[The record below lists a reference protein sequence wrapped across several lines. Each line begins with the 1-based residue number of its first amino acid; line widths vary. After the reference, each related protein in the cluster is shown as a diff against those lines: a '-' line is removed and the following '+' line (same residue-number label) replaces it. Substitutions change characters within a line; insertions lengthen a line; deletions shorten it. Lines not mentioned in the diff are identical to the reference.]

1 MSDIYSILNINQ
13 GIIQDF
19 HLLADRVADHQIE
32 KVINKNVRALKQIE
46 ERMFVDKGLNVAQ
59 QFIDEIIS
67 KVIRMAPSGDTSMD
81 NWTIRELRIVSYYL
95 MKLRDDNVCYLYALD
110 LLDKNW
116 KNMFFNGLA
125 FYLLN
130 SWHNIEPDYRDLTGQ
145 LLIQKLNTYS
155 ESNRR
160 YSLWKNMANLFDS
173 NGPVRMAALLKAKN
187 MSMAEA
193 PSLLG
198 FKNTSIKQAYY
209 SDVIV
214 KYVETNHITDRDSIE
229 QVFELHNLD
238 RTKKLIFAYL
248 VETEDRIGD
257 GLRRAQLCRFANTQL
272 GDVTLASSWA
282 PFTGATTAEVQ
293 RLKRAMQ
300 LVNMWFAQQII
311 ESFFEICVQDKDRKL
326 FWLKY
331 VDKISGFKIVGS
343 TAIKR
348 TLQSNSKI
356 GSMFLRHFIE
366 TNSYSSQTS
375 ALVLF
380 VKNKMMVEFS
390 DTGALYVYNQTHPMV
405 KTVVNAR
412 NGIASTNDLKI
423 PTMDNLVE
431 KDYWGNYSVY
441 NEQGRMSHAGYW
453 QQRLE
458 SWLSRMLLSAENNSV
473 SFLDQKHDDVF
484 KATPLP
490 AENFKPLSTKP
501 AESETAKKG
510 EVPTEKNQE
519 SITLQP
525 EPAEFRYKIA
535 SKVLENGVRVV
546 ANAKGFYLSLG
557 KNHYELIKPFA
568 SGQTPS
574 GSIWMKK
581 ASMIGWYEISHN
593 YYGTD
598 TRTIGF
604 IRITNGEVTFK
615 EDLYVAGKTKYK
627 LYRYAKTEL

>member
-1 MSDIYSILNINQ
+1 MSDIYSILNINS

-32 KVINKNVRALKQIE
+32 KVINKNVRTLKQIE

-59 QFIDEIIS
+59 QSIDEIIS
-67 KVIRMAPSGDTSMD
+67 KVIRMAPSGNTSMD

-95 MKLRDDNVCYLYALD
+95 MKLRDDNVCYLYALE

-116 KNMFFNGLA
+116 KNIFFNGLA

-130 SWHNIEPDYRDLTGQ
+130 SWHSIEPDYRNLTGQ
-145 LLIQKLNTYS
+145 LLVRKLDSYS

-160 YSLWKNMANLFDS
+160 YSLWKNRANLFDS
-173 NGPVRMAALLKAKN
+173 NGPVRMAALLKARN
-187 MSMAEA
+187 MSVAEA

-214 KYVETNHITDRDSIE
+214 KYVETNHITNLDSID

-257 GLRRAQLCRFANTQL
+257 GLRRAQLCRFANVKL

-282 PFTGATTAEVQ
+282 PFTGATEKEVQ
-293 RLKRAMQ
+293 RLRKAME
-300 LVNMWFAQQII
+300 LVNMWFLQQIV
-311 ESFFEICVQDKDRKL
+311 ESFFEICVQDRERKS

-331 VDKISGFKIVGS
+331 VQNRSITRFKIIGS

-348 TLQSNSKI
+348 LLQSNSKI

-375 ALVLF
+375 ALALF
-380 VKNKMMVEFS
+380 MKNKMFVEFS
-390 DTGALYVYNQTHPMV
+390 DTGALYVYNQTHSMV
-405 KTVVNAR
+405 KKVTNAR
-412 NGIASTNDLKI
+412 NGISSTNELKI
-423 PTMDNLVE
+423 PSMNVLIEANT
-431 KDYWGNYSVY
+431 WGGYY
-441 NEQGRMSHAGYW
+441 YYEEGRMTHQGYW

-458 SWLSRMLLSAENNSV
+458 GWLNQMVLSSDNKSM
-473 SFLDQKHDDVF
+473 SFLDQKNDDVF
-484 KATPLP
+484 KAKPLP
-490 AENFKPLSTKP
+490 AENFKPLA
-501 AESETAKKG
+501 AESVETETATEQDKVVEKK
-510 EVPTEKNQE
+510 EESFVLESVPVK
-519 SITLQP
+519 
-525 EPAEFRYKIA
+525 FRYKIA
-535 SKVLENGVRVV
+535 SKVLGNGVRVV
-546 ANAKGFYLSLG
+546 ANANGFYLSLG
-557 KNHYELIKPFA
+557 KNHYELVRSFA
-568 SGQTPS
+568 SGQTPT
-574 GSIWMKK
+574 GSIWLKK
-581 ASMIGWYEISHN
+581 ATMIGWYEIVHN
-593 YYGTD
+593 YHGTD
-598 TRTIGF
+598 TRSIGF

-615 EDLYVAGKTKYK
+615 EDLYVASKTKYK
-627 LYRYAKTEL
+627 LY

>member
-1 MSDIYSILNINQ
+1 MSDIYSILNINS

-46 ERMFVDKGLNVAQ
+46 ERMFVDKGLNIAQ
-59 QFIDEIIS
+59 QSIDEIIS
-67 KVIRMAPSGDTSMD
+67 KVIHMAPSGDTSMN

-95 MKLRDDNVCYLYALD
+95 MKLRDDNVCYLYALE

-116 KNMFFNGLA
+116 KNMFFNGLV

-130 SWHNIEPDYRDLTGQ
+130 SWHSIESDYRDLTSQ
-145 LLIQKLNTYS
+145 LLVRKLNSYS

-160 YSLWKNMANLFDS
+160 YGLWRNRANLFDS

-214 KYVETNHITDRDSIE
+214 KYVETNHITNLDSID

-257 GLRRAQLCRFANTQL
+257 GLRRAQLCRYANVKL

-282 PFTGATTAEVQ
+282 PFTGATEKEVQ
-293 RLKRAMQ
+293 RLRKAME
-300 LVNMWFAQQII
+300 LVNMWFLQQIV
-311 ESFFEICVQDKDRKL
+311 ESFFEICVQDRERKS

-331 VDKISGFKIVGS
+331 VQNRSITRFKIIGS

-348 TLQSNSKI
+348 LLQSNSKI

-375 ALVLF
+375 ALALF
-380 VKNKMMVEFS
+380 MKNKMFVEFS
-390 DTGALYVYNQTHPMV
+390 DTGALYVYNQTHSMV
-405 KTVVNAR
+405 KKVTNAR
-412 NGIASTNDLKI
+412 YGISSTNELKI
-423 PTMDNLVE
+423 PSMNVLIEANT
-431 KDYWGNYSVY
+431 WGGYY
-441 NEQGRMSHAGYW
+441 YYEEGRMTHQGYW

-458 SWLSRMLLSAENNSV
+458 GWLNKMVLSSDNNSM
-473 SFLDQKHDDVF
+473 SFLEQKNDDVF
-484 KATPLP
+484 KAKPLP
-490 AENFKPLSTKP
+490 AENFKPLA
-501 AESETAKKG
+501 AESVETETATEQDKVVEKK
-510 EVPTEKNQE
+510 EESLVLESVPV
-519 SITLQP
+519 
-525 EPAEFRYKIA
+525 EFRYKIA

-557 KNHYELIKPFA
+557 KNHYELIKSFA
-568 SGQTPS
+568 SGQAPN

-581 ASMIGWYEISHN
+581 ATMIGWYEIVHN
-593 YYGTD
+593 YHGTD
-598 TRTIGF
+598 TRSIGF

-615 EDLYVAGKTKYK
+615 EDLYVTGKTKYK
-627 LYRYAKTEL
+627 LY

>member
-1 MSDIYSILNINQ
+1 MSDIYSILNINS

-32 KVINKNVRALKQIE
+32 KVINKNVRTLKQIE

-59 QFIDEIIS
+59 QSIDEIIS
-67 KVIRMAPSGDTSMD
+67 KVIRMAPSGNTSMD

-95 MKLRDDNVCYLYALD
+95 MKLRDDNVCYLYALE

-116 KNMFFNGLA
+116 KNIFFNGLA

-130 SWHNIEPDYRDLTGQ
+130 SWHSIEPDYRNLTGQ
-145 LLIQKLNTYS
+145 LLVRKLDSYS

-160 YSLWKNMANLFDS
+160 YNLWKNRANLFDS

-187 MSMAEA
+187 MSVAEA

-214 KYVETNHITDRDSIE
+214 KYVETNHITNLDSID

-257 GLRRAQLCRFANTQL
+257 GLRRAQLCRFANVKL

-282 PFTGATTAEVQ
+282 PFTGATEKEVQ
-293 RLKRAMQ
+293 RLRKAMEH
-300 LVNMWFAQQII
+300 VNMWFLQQIV
-311 ESFFEICVQDKDRKL
+311 ESFFEICVQDRERKS

-331 VDKISGFKIVGS
+331 VQNRSITRFKIIGS

-348 TLQSNSKI
+348 LLQSNSKI

-375 ALVLF
+375 ALALF
-380 VKNKMMVEFS
+380 MKNKMFVEFS
-390 DTGALYVYNQTHPMV
+390 DTGALYVYNQTHSMV
-405 KTVVNAR
+405 KKVTNAR
-412 NGIASTNDLKI
+412 NGISSTNELKI
-423 PTMDNLVE
+423 PSMNVLIEANT
-431 KDYWGNYSVY
+431 WGGYY
-441 NEQGRMSHAGYW
+441 YYEEGRMTHQGYW

-458 SWLSRMLLSAENNSV
+458 GWLNQMVLSSDNKSI
-473 SFLDQKHDDVF
+473 SFLDQKNDDVF
-484 KATPLP
+484 KAKPLP
-490 AENFKPLSTKP
+490 AENFKPLA
-501 AESETAKKG
+501 AESVETETATEQDKVVEKK
-510 EVPTEKNQE
+510 EESFVLKSVPVK
-519 SITLQP
+519 
-525 EPAEFRYKIA
+525 FRYKIA
-535 SKVLENGVRVV
+535 SKVLDNGVRVV
-546 ANAKGFYLSLG
+546 ANANGFYLSLG
-557 KNHYELIKPFA
+557 KNHYELVRSFA
-568 SGQTPS
+568 SGQTPT
-574 GSIWMKK
+574 GSIWLKK
-581 ASMIGWYEISHN
+581 ATMIGWYEIVHN
-593 YYGTD
+593 YHGTD
-598 TRTIGF
+598 TRSIGF

-615 EDLYVAGKTKYK
+615 EDLYVASKTKYK
-627 LYRYAKTEL
+627 LY

>member
-1 MSDIYSILNINQ
+1 MSDIYSILNINS

-46 ERMFVDKGLNVAQ
+46 ERMFVDKGLSVAQ
-59 QFIDEIIS
+59 QSIDEIIS
-67 KVIRMAPSGDTSMD
+67 KVIHMAPSGDTSMN

-95 MKLRDDNVCYLYALD
+95 MKLRDDNVCYLYALE

-130 SWHNIEPDYRDLTGQ
+130 SWHSIEPDYRDLTGP
-145 LLIQKLNTYS
+145 LLVRKLDSYS

-160 YSLWKNMANLFDS
+160 YSLWKNRANLFDS

-187 MSMAEA
+187 MNMAEA

-214 KYVETNHITDRDSIE
+214 KYVETNHITNLDSIG
-229 QVFELHNLD
+229 QVFKLHNLD

-257 GLRRAQLCRFANTQL
+257 GLRRAQLCRFANEEL

-282 PFTGATTAEVQ
+282 PFTGATEKEVQ
-293 RLKRAMQ
+293 RLRKAME
-300 LVNMWFAQQII
+300 LVNMWFLQQII
-311 ESFFEICVQDKDRKL
+311 ESFFEICVQDRERKS

-331 VDKISGFKIVGS
+331 VQNRSITRFKIIGS

-348 TLQSNSKI
+348 LLQSNSKI

-375 ALVLF
+375 ALALF
-380 VKNKMMVEFS
+380 MKNKMFVEFS
-390 DTGALYVYNQTHPMV
+390 DTGALYVYNQTHSMV
-405 KTVVNAR
+405 KKVTNAR
-412 NGIASTNDLKI
+412 YGISSTNELKI
-423 PTMDNLVE
+423 PSMNVLIEANT
-431 KDYWGNYSVY
+431 WGGYY
-441 NEQGRMSHAGYW
+441 YYEEGRMTHQGYW

-458 SWLSRMLLSAENNSV
+458 GWLNQMVLSSDNNSM
-473 SFLDQKHDDVF
+473 SFLDQKNDDVF
-484 KATPLP
+484 KAKPLP
-490 AENFKPLSTKP
+490 AENFKPLA
-501 AESETAKKG
+501 AESVETETATEQDKVVEKKEESFVLG
-510 EVPTEKNQE
+510 PVPV
-519 SITLQP
+519 
-525 EPAEFRYKIA
+525 EFRYKIA

-557 KNHYELIKPFA
+557 KNHYELIKLFA
-568 SGQTPS
+568 SGQAPT

-581 ASMIGWYEISHN
+581 ATMIGWYEIVHN
-593 YYGTD
+593 YHGTD
-598 TRTIGF
+598 TRSIGF

-615 EDLYVAGKTKYK
+615 EDLYVTGKTKYK
-627 LYRYAKTEL
+627 LY

>member
-1 MSDIYSILNINQ
+1 MSDIYSILNINS

-32 KVINKNVRALKQIE
+32 KVINKNVRTLKQIE

-59 QFIDEIIS
+59 QSIDEIIS
-67 KVIRMAPSGDTSMD
+67 KVIRMAPSGNTSMD

-95 MKLRDDNVCYLYALD
+95 MKLRDDNVCYLYALE

-116 KNMFFNGLA
+116 KNIFFNGLA

-130 SWHNIEPDYRDLTGQ
+130 SWHSIELDYRNLTGQ
-145 LLIQKLNTYS
+145 LLVRKLDSYS

-160 YSLWKNMANLFDS
+160 YNLWKNRANLFDS

-187 MSMAEA
+187 MSVAEA

-214 KYVETNHITDRDSIE
+214 KYVETNHITNLDSID

-238 RTKKLIFAYL
+238 RTKKLIFSYL

-257 GLRRAQLCRFANTQL
+257 GLRRAQLCRFANVKL

-282 PFTGATTAEVQ
+282 PFTGATEKEVQ
-293 RLKRAMQ
+293 RLRKAMEN
-300 LVNMWFAQQII
+300 VNMWFLQQIV
-311 ESFFEICVQDKDRKL
+311 ESFFEICVQDRERKS

-331 VDKISGFKIVGS
+331 VQNRSITRFKIIGS

-348 TLQSNSKI
+348 LLQSNSKI

-375 ALVLF
+375 ALALF
-380 VKNKMMVEFS
+380 MKNKMFVEFS
-390 DTGALYVYNQTHPMV
+390 DTGALYVYNQTHSMV
-405 KTVVNAR
+405 KKVTNAR
-412 NGIASTNDLKI
+412 NGISSTNELKI
-423 PTMDNLVE
+423 PSMNVLIEANT
-431 KDYWGNYSVY
+431 WGGYY
-441 NEQGRMSHAGYW
+441 YYEEGRMTHQGYW

-458 SWLSRMLLSAENNSV
+458 GWLNQMVLSSDNKSM
-473 SFLDQKHDDVF
+473 SFLDQKNDDVF
-484 KATPLP
+484 KAKPLP
-490 AENFKPLSTKP
+490 AENFKPLA
-501 AESETAKKG
+501 AESVETETATEQDKVVEKK
-510 EVPTEKNQE
+510 EESFVLKSVPVK
-519 SITLQP
+519 
-525 EPAEFRYKIA
+525 FRYKIA
-535 SKVLENGVRVV
+535 SKVLDNGVRVV
-546 ANAKGFYLSLG
+546 ANANGFYLSLG
-557 KNHYELIKPFA
+557 KNHYELVRSFA
-568 SGQTPS
+568 SGQTPT
-574 GSIWMKK
+574 GSIWLKK
-581 ASMIGWYEISHN
+581 ATMIGWYEIVHN
-593 YYGTD
+593 YHGTD
-598 TRTIGF
+598 TRSIGF

-615 EDLYVAGKTKYK
+615 EDLYVASKTKYK
-627 LYRYAKTEL
+627 LY

>member
-1 MSDIYSILNINQ
+1 MSDIYSILNINS

-46 ERMFVDKGLNVAQ
+46 ERMFVDKGLNIAQ
-59 QFIDEIIS
+59 QSIDEIIS
-67 KVIRMAPSGDTSMD
+67 KVIHMAPSGDTSMN

-95 MKLRDDNVCYLYALD
+95 MKLRDDNVCYLYALE

-116 KNMFFNGLA
+116 KNMFFNGLV

-130 SWHNIEPDYRDLTGQ
+130 SWHSIESDYRDLTSQ
-145 LLIQKLNTYS
+145 LLVRKLNSYS

-160 YSLWKNMANLFDS
+160 YGLWRNRANLFDS

-214 KYVETNHITDRDSIE
+214 KYVETNHITNLDSIE

-257 GLRRAQLCRFANTQL
+257 GLRRAQLCRYANVKL

-282 PFTGATTAEVQ
+282 PFTGATEKEVQ
-293 RLKRAMQ
+293 RLRKAME
-300 LVNMWFAQQII
+300 LVNMWFLQQIV
-311 ESFFEICVQDKDRKL
+311 ESFFEICVQDRERKS

-331 VDKISGFKIVGS
+331 VQNRSITRFKIIGS

-348 TLQSNSKI
+348 LLQSNSKI

-375 ALVLF
+375 ALALF
-380 VKNKMMVEFS
+380 MKNKMFVEFS
-390 DTGALYVYNQTHPMV
+390 DTGALYVYNQTHSMV
-405 KTVVNAR
+405 KKVTNAR
-412 NGIASTNDLKI
+412 YGISSTNELKI
-423 PTMDNLVE
+423 PSMNVLIEANT
-431 KDYWGNYSVY
+431 WGGYY
-441 NEQGRMSHAGYW
+441 YYEEGRMTHQGYW

-458 SWLSRMLLSAENNSV
+458 GWLNKMVLSSDNNSM
-473 SFLDQKHDDVF
+473 SFLEQKNDDVF
-484 KATPLP
+484 KAKPLP
-490 AENFKPLSTKP
+490 AENFKPLA
-501 AESETAKKG
+501 AESVETETATEQDKVVEKK
-510 EVPTEKNQE
+510 EESLVLESVPV
-519 SITLQP
+519 
-525 EPAEFRYKIA
+525 EFRYKIA
-535 SKVLENGVRVV
+535 SKVLDSGVRVV
-546 ANAKGFYLSLG
+546 ANAKGFHLSLG
-557 KNHYELIKPFA
+557 KNHYELVRPFA
-568 SGQTPS
+568 SGQTPT
-574 GSIWMKK
+574 GSIWLKK
-581 ASMIGWYEISHN
+581 AAMIGWYEIVHN
-593 YYGTD
+593 YHGTD
-598 TRTIGF
+598 TRSIGF

-615 EDLYVAGKTKYK
+615 EDLYVTGKTKYK
-627 LYRYAKTEL
+627 LY

>member
-1 MSDIYSILNINQ
+1 MSDIYSILNINS

-32 KVINKNVRALKQIE
+32 KVINKNLRTLKQIE

-59 QFIDEIIS
+59 QSIDEIIS

-116 KNMFFNGLA
+116 KNMFFNGLV

-130 SWHNIEPDYRDLTGQ
+130 SWHSIEPDYRDLTGQ
-145 LLIQKLNTYS
+145 LLVRKLDSYS

-160 YSLWKNMANLFDS
+160 YSLWRNRANLFDS
-173 NGPVRMAALLKAKN
+173 NGPVRMAALLKSKN

-214 KYVETNHITDRDSIE
+214 KYVETNHITNLDSID

-257 GLRRAQLCRFANTQL
+257 GLRRAQLCRYANVKL

-282 PFTGATTAEVQ
+282 PFTGATEKEVQ
-293 RLKRAMQ
+293 RLRKAME
-300 LVNMWFAQQII
+300 LVNMWFLQQIV
-311 ESFFEICVQDKDRKL
+311 ESFFEICVQDRERKS

-331 VDKISGFKIVGS
+331 VQNRSITRFKIIGS

-348 TLQSNSKI
+348 LLQSNSKI

-375 ALVLF
+375 ALALF
-380 VKNKMMVEFS
+380 MKNKMFVEFS
-390 DTGALYVYNQTHPMV
+390 DTGALYVYNQTHSMV
-405 KTVVNAR
+405 KKVTNAR
-412 NGIASTNDLKI
+412 YGISSTNELKI
-423 PTMDNLVE
+423 PSMNVLIEANT
-431 KDYWGNYSVY
+431 WGGYNYY
-441 NEQGRMSHAGYW
+441 EEGRMTHQGYW

-458 SWLSRMLLSAENNSV
+458 GWLNQMVLSSDNNSM
-473 SFLDQKHDDVF
+473 SFLDQKNDDVF
-484 KATPLP
+484 KAKPLP
-490 AENFKPLSTKP
+490 AENFKPLA
-501 AESETAKKG
+501 AESVETETAREQDKVVENK
-510 EVPTEKNQE
+510 EESFVLESVPV
-519 SITLQP
+519 
-525 EPAEFRYKIA
+525 EFRYKIA

-557 KNHYELIKPFA
+557 KNHYELIKSFA
-568 SGQTPS
+568 SGQAPT

-581 ASMIGWYEISHN
+581 ATMIGWYEIEHN
-593 YYGTD
+593 YHGTD
-598 TRTIGF
+598 TRSIGF

-615 EDLYVAGKTKYK
+615 EDLYIAGKTKYK
-627 LYRYAKTEL
+627 LY

>member
-1 MSDIYSILNINQ
+1 MSDIYSILNINS

-46 ERMFVDKGLNVAQ
+46 ERMFVDKGLNIAQ
-59 QFIDEIIS
+59 QSIDEIIS
-67 KVIRMAPSGDTSMD
+67 KVIHMAPSGDTSMN

-95 MKLRDDNVCYLYALD
+95 MKLRDDNVCYLYALE

-116 KNMFFNGLA
+116 KNMFFNGLV

-130 SWHNIEPDYRDLTGQ
+130 SWHSIESDYRDLTSQ
-145 LLIQKLNTYS
+145 LLVRKLNSYS

-160 YSLWKNMANLFDS
+160 YSLWRNRANLFDS

-214 KYVETNHITDRDSIE
+214 KYVETNHITNLDSIE

-257 GLRRAQLCRFANTQL
+257 GLRRAQLCRYANVKL

-282 PFTGATTAEVQ
+282 PFTGATEKEVQ
-293 RLKRAMQ
+293 RLRKAME
-300 LVNMWFAQQII
+300 LVNMWFLQQIV
-311 ESFFEICVQDKDRKL
+311 ESFFEICVQDRERKS

-331 VDKISGFKIVGS
+331 VQNRSITRFKIIGS

-348 TLQSNSKI
+348 LLQSNSKI

-375 ALVLF
+375 ALALF
-380 VKNKMMVEFS
+380 MKNKMFVEFS
-390 DTGALYVYNQTHPMV
+390 DTGALYVYNQTHSMV
-405 KTVVNAR
+405 KKVTNAR
-412 NGIASTNDLKI
+412 YGISSTNELKI
-423 PTMDNLVE
+423 PSMNVLIEANT
-431 KDYWGNYSVY
+431 WGGYY
-441 NEQGRMSHAGYW
+441 YYEEGRMTHQGYW

-458 SWLSRMLLSAENNSV
+458 GWLNKMVLSSDNNSM
-473 SFLDQKHDDVF
+473 SFLEQKNDDVF
-484 KATPLP
+484 KAKPLP
-490 AENFKPLSTKP
+490 AENFKPLA
-501 AESETAKKG
+501 AESVETETATEQDKVVEKK
-510 EVPTEKNQE
+510 EESLVLESVPV
-519 SITLQP
+519 
-525 EPAEFRYKIA
+525 EFRYKIA

-557 KNHYELIKPFA
+557 KNHYELIKSFA
-568 SGQTPS
+568 SGQAPN

-581 ASMIGWYEISHN
+581 ATMIGWYEIVHN
-593 YYGTD
+593 YHGTD
-598 TRTIGF
+598 TRSIGF

-615 EDLYVAGKTKYK
+615 EDLYVTGKTKYK
-627 LYRYAKTEL
+627 LY

>member
-1 MSDIYSILNINQ
+1 MSDIYSILNINS

-32 KVINKNVRALKQIE
+32 KVINKNVRTLKQIE

-59 QFIDEIIS
+59 QSIDEIIS
-67 KVIRMAPSGDTSMD
+67 KVIRMAPSGNTSMD

-95 MKLRDDNVCYLYALD
+95 MKLRDDNVCYLYALE

-116 KNMFFNGLA
+116 KNIFFHGLA

-130 SWHNIEPDYRDLTGQ
+130 SWHSIEPDYRNLTGQ
-145 LLIQKLNTYS
+145 LLVRKLDSYS

-160 YSLWKNMANLFDS
+160 YNLWKNRANLFDS

-187 MSMAEA
+187 MSVAEA

-214 KYVETNHITDRDSIE
+214 KYVETNHITNLDSID

-257 GLRRAQLCRFANTQL
+257 GLRRAQLCRFANVKL

-282 PFTGATTAEVQ
+282 PFTGATEKEVQ
-293 RLKRAMQ
+293 RLRKAMEN
-300 LVNMWFAQQII
+300 VNMWFLQQIV
-311 ESFFEICVQDKDRKL
+311 ESFFEICVQDRERKS

-331 VDKISGFKIVGS
+331 VQNRSITRFKIIGS

-348 TLQSNSKI
+348 LLQSNSKI

-375 ALVLF
+375 ALALF
-380 VKNKMMVEFS
+380 MKNKMFVEFS
-390 DTGALYVYNQTHPMV
+390 DTGALYVYNQTHSMV
-405 KTVVNAR
+405 KKVTNAR
-412 NGIASTNDLKI
+412 NGISSTNELKI
-423 PTMDNLVE
+423 PSMNVLIEANT
-431 KDYWGNYSVY
+431 WGGYY
-441 NEQGRMSHAGYW
+441 YYEEGRMTHQGYW

-458 SWLSRMLLSAENNSV
+458 GWLNQMVLSSDNKSM
-473 SFLDQKHDDVF
+473 SFLDQKNDDVF
-484 KATPLP
+484 KAKPLP
-490 AENFKPLSTKP
+490 AENFKPLA
-501 AESETAKKG
+501 AESVETETATEQDKVVEKK
-510 EVPTEKNQE
+510 EESFVLNSVPVK
-519 SITLQP
+519 
-525 EPAEFRYKIA
+525 FRYKIA
-535 SKVLENGVRVV
+535 SKVLDNGVRVV
-546 ANAKGFYLSLG
+546 ANANGFYLSLG
-557 KNHYELIKPFA
+557 KNHYELVRSFA
-568 SGQTPS
+568 SGQTPT
-574 GSIWMKK
+574 GSIWLKK
-581 ASMIGWYEISHN
+581 ATMIGWYEIVHN
-593 YYGTD
+593 YHGTD
-598 TRTIGF
+598 TRSIGF

-615 EDLYVAGKTKYK
+615 EDLYVASKTKYK
-627 LYRYAKTEL
+627 LY

>member
-1 MSDIYSILNINQ
+1 MSDIYSILNINS

-46 ERMFVDKGLNVAQ
+46 ERMFVDKGLNIAQ
-59 QFIDEIIS
+59 QSIDEIIS
-67 KVIRMAPSGDTSMD
+67 KVIHMAPSGDTSMN

-95 MKLRDDNVCYLYALD
+95 MKLRDDNVCYLYALE

-116 KNMFFNGLA
+116 KNMFFNGLV

-130 SWHNIEPDYRDLTGQ
+130 SWHSIESDYRDLTSQ
-145 LLIQKLNTYS
+145 LLVRKLNSYS

-160 YSLWKNMANLFDS
+160 YGLWRNRANLFDS

-209 SDVIV
+209 SDVII
-214 KYVETNHITDRDSIE
+214 KYLETNHITNLDSIE

-257 GLRRAQLCRFANTQL
+257 GLRRAQLCRYANVKL

-282 PFTGATTAEVQ
+282 PFTGATEKEVQ
-293 RLKRAMQ
+293 RLRKAME
-300 LVNMWFAQQII
+300 LVNMWFLQQIV
-311 ESFFEICVQDKDRKL
+311 ESFFEICVQDRERKS

-331 VDKISGFKIVGS
+331 VQNRSITRFKIIGS

-348 TLQSNSKI
+348 LLQSNSKI

-375 ALVLF
+375 ALALF
-380 VKNKMMVEFS
+380 MKNKMFVEFS
-390 DTGALYVYNQTHPMV
+390 DTGALYVYNQTHSMV
-405 KTVVNAR
+405 KKVTNAR
-412 NGIASTNDLKI
+412 YGISSTNELKI
-423 PTMDNLVE
+423 PSMNVLIEANT
-431 KDYWGNYSVY
+431 WGGYY
-441 NEQGRMSHAGYW
+441 YYEEGRMTHQGYW

-458 SWLSRMLLSAENNSV
+458 GWLNQMVLSSDNKSM
-473 SFLDQKHDDVF
+473 SFLDQKNDDVF
-484 KATPLP
+484 KAKPLP
-490 AENFKPLSTKP
+490 AENFKPLA
-501 AESETAKKG
+501 AESVETETATEQDKVVEKK
-510 EVPTEKNQE
+510 EESLVLESVPV
-519 SITLQP
+519 
-525 EPAEFRYKIA
+525 EFRYKIA

-557 KNHYELIKPFA
+557 KNHYELIKSFA
-568 SGQTPS
+568 SGQAPN

-581 ASMIGWYEISHN
+581 ATMIGWYEIVHN
-593 YYGTD
+593 YHGTD
-598 TRTIGF
+598 TRSIGF

-615 EDLYVAGKTKYK
+615 EDLYVTGKTKYK
-627 LYRYAKTEL
+627 LY

>member
-1 MSDIYSILNINQ
+1 MSDIYSILNINS

-32 KVINKNVRALKQIE
+32 KVINKNVRTLKQIE

-59 QFIDEIIS
+59 QSIDEIIS
-67 KVIRMAPSGDTSMD
+67 KVIRMAPSGNTSMD

-95 MKLRDDNVCYLYALD
+95 MKLRDDNVCYLYALE

-116 KNMFFNGLA
+116 KNIFFNGLA

-130 SWHNIEPDYRDLTGQ
+130 SWHSIEPDYRNLTGQ
-145 LLIQKLNTYS
+145 LLVRKLDSYS

-160 YSLWKNMANLFDS
+160 YNLWKNRANLFDS

-187 MSMAEA
+187 MSVAEA

-214 KYVETNHITDRDSIE
+214 KYVETNHITNLDSID

-257 GLRRAQLCRFANTQL
+257 GLRRAQLCRFANVKL

-282 PFTGATTAEVQ
+282 PFTGATEKEVQ
-293 RLKRAMQ
+293 RLRKAMEN
-300 LVNMWFAQQII
+300 VNMWFLQQIV
-311 ESFFEICVQDKDRKL
+311 ESFFEICVQDRERKS

-331 VDKISGFKIVGS
+331 VQNRSITRFKIIGS

-348 TLQSNSKI
+348 LLQSNSKI

-375 ALVLF
+375 ALALF
-380 VKNKMMVEFS
+380 MKNKMFVEFS
-390 DTGALYVYNQTHPMV
+390 DTGALYVYNQTHSMV
-405 KTVVNAR
+405 KKVTNAR
-412 NGIASTNDLKI
+412 NGISSTNELKI
-423 PTMDNLVE
+423 PSMNVLIEANT
-431 KDYWGNYSVY
+431 WGGYY
-441 NEQGRMSHAGYW
+441 YYEEGRMTHQGYW

-458 SWLSRMLLSAENNSV
+458 GWLNQMVLSSDNKSM
-473 SFLDQKHDDVF
+473 SFLDQKNDDVF
-484 KATPLP
+484 KAKPLP
-490 AENFKPLSTKP
+490 AENFKPLA
-501 AESETAKKG
+501 AESVETETATEQDKVVEKK
-510 EVPTEKNQE
+510 EESFVLNSVPVK
-519 SITLQP
+519 
-525 EPAEFRYKIA
+525 FRYKIA
-535 SKVLENGVRVV
+535 SKVLDNGVRVV
-546 ANAKGFYLSLG
+546 ANANGFYLSLG
-557 KNHYELIKPFA
+557 KNHYELVRPFA
-568 SGQTPS
+568 SGQTPT
-574 GSIWMKK
+574 GSIWLKK
-581 ASMIGWYEISHN
+581 ATMIGWYEIVHN
-593 YYGTD
+593 YHGTD
-598 TRTIGF
+598 TRSIGF

-615 EDLYVAGKTKYK
+615 EDLYVASKTKYK
-627 LYRYAKTEL
+627 LY

>member
-1 MSDIYSILNINQ
+1 MSDIYSILNINS
-13 GIIQDF
+13 GIIKDF
-19 HLLADRVADHQIE
+19 HLLADRVADYQIE
-32 KVINKNVRALKQIE
+32 KVINKNMRTLEQIE

-59 QFIDEIIS
+59 QSIDEIIS

-130 SWHNIEPDYRDLTGQ
+130 SWHGIEPDYRELTGQ
-145 LLIQKLNTYS
+145 LLIRKLNAYT

-160 YSLWKNMANLFDS
+160 YSLWKNRANLFDS

-187 MSMAEA
+187 MRIADA

-214 KYVETNHITDRDSIE
+214 KYVESNHITDRDSIE

-248 VETEDRIGD
+248 VETEDHIGD

-311 ESFFEICVQDKDRKL
+311 ESFFEICVQDKDRKN
-326 FWLKY
+326 FWLRY

-343 TAIKR
+343 TAVKR

-356 GSMFLRHFIE
+356 GSMFLHHFIE

-405 KTVVNAR
+405 KTVTNAR
-412 NGIASTNDLKI
+412 YGIASTNDLKI
-423 PTMDNLVE
+423 PSMDGLVE
-431 KDYWGNYSVY
+431 RNYWGDYSVY
-441 NEQGRMSHAGYW
+441 NEEGKLHHRGDWQGRLS
-453 QQRLE
+453 
-458 SWLSRMLLSAENNSV
+458 SWISAKLLAANNNNV
-473 SFLDQKHDDVF
+473 SFLDQKHDDIF
-484 KATPLP
+484 KAKPLP
-490 AENFKPLSTKP
+490 AENFKPQTVSRVETDSVKQEKQVAKQKNDYFALKP
-501 AESETAKKG
+501 ET
-510 EVPTEKNQE
+510 
-519 SITLQP
+519 P
-525 EPAEFRYKIA
+525 EFKYKIA

-546 ANAKGFYLSLG
+546 ANTKGFYLSLG
-557 KNHYELIKPFA
+557 KNHYELIKLFSP
-568 SGQTPS
+568 GQLPT
-574 GSIWMKK
+574 GNIWIKK
-581 ASMIGWYEISHN
+581 TSLIGWNEIVHN

-598 TRTIGF
+598 TRSIGF
-604 IRITNGEVTFK
+604 IRITTSEVVFK
-615 EDLYVAGKTKYK
+615 DALFVADKTKYK
-627 LYRYAKTEL
+627 LY

>member
-1 MSDIYSILNINQ
+1 MSDIYSILNINS

-32 KVINKNVRALKQIE
+32 KVINKNVRTLKQIE

-59 QFIDEIIS
+59 QSIDEIIS
-67 KVIRMAPSGDTSMD
+67 KVIRMAPSGNTSMD

-95 MKLRDDNVCYLYALD
+95 MKLRDDNVCYLYALE

-116 KNMFFNGLA
+116 KNIFFNGLA

-130 SWHNIEPDYRDLTGQ
+130 SWHSIEPDYRNLTGQ
-145 LLIQKLNTYS
+145 LLVRKLDSYS

-160 YSLWKNMANLFDS
+160 YSLWKNRANLFDS
-173 NGPVRMAALLKAKN
+173 NGPVRMAALLKARN
-187 MSMAEA
+187 MSVAEA

-214 KYVETNHITDRDSIE
+214 KYVETNHITNLDSID

-257 GLRRAQLCRFANTQL
+257 GLRRAQLCRFANVKL

-282 PFTGATTAEVQ
+282 PFTGATEKEVQ
-293 RLKRAMQ
+293 RLRKAMEN
-300 LVNMWFAQQII
+300 VNMWFLQQIV
-311 ESFFEICVQDKDRKL
+311 ESFFEICVQDRERKS

-331 VDKISGFKIVGS
+331 VQNRSITRFKIIGS

-348 TLQSNSKI
+348 LLQSNSKI

-375 ALVLF
+375 ALALF
-380 VKNKMMVEFS
+380 MKNKMFVEFS
-390 DTGALYVYNQTHPMV
+390 DTGALYVYNQTHSMV
-405 KTVVNAR
+405 KKVTNAR
-412 NGIASTNDLKI
+412 NGISSTNELKI
-423 PTMDNLVE
+423 PSMNVLIEANT
-431 KDYWGNYSVY
+431 WGGYY
-441 NEQGRMSHAGYW
+441 YYEEGRMTHQGYW

-458 SWLSRMLLSAENNSV
+458 GWLNQMVLSSDNKSM
-473 SFLDQKHDDVF
+473 SFLDQKNDDVF
-484 KATPLP
+484 KAKPLP
-490 AENFKPLSTKP
+490 AENFKPLA
-501 AESETAKKG
+501 AESVETETATEQDKVVEKK
-510 EVPTEKNQE
+510 EESFVLESVPVK
-519 SITLQP
+519 
-525 EPAEFRYKIA
+525 FRYKIA
-535 SKVLENGVRVV
+535 SKVLDNGVRVV
-546 ANAKGFYLSLG
+546 ANAKGFHLSLG
-557 KNHYELIKPFA
+557 KNHYELVRPFA
-568 SGQTPS
+568 SGQTPT
-574 GSIWMKK
+574 GSIWLKK
-581 ASMIGWYEISHN
+581 ATMIGWYEIVHN
-593 YYGTD
+593 YHGTD
-598 TRTIGF
+598 TRSIGF

-615 EDLYVAGKTKYK
+615 EDLYVASKTKYK
-627 LYRYAKTEL
+627 LY

>member
-1 MSDIYSILNINQ
+1 MSDIYSILNINS

-32 KVINKNVRALKQIE
+32 KVINKNVRTLKQIE

-59 QFIDEIIS
+59 QSIDEIIS
-67 KVIRMAPSGDTSMD
+67 KVIRMAPSGNTSMD

-95 MKLRDDNVCYLYALD
+95 MKLRDDNVCYLYALE

-116 KNMFFNGLA
+116 KNIFFNGLA

-130 SWHNIEPDYRDLTGQ
+130 SWHSIEPDYRNLTGQ
-145 LLIQKLNTYS
+145 LLVRKLDSYS

-160 YSLWKNMANLFDS
+160 YNLWKNRANLFDS

-187 MSMAEA
+187 MSVAEA

-214 KYVETNHITDRDSIE
+214 KYVETNHITNLDSID

-257 GLRRAQLCRFANTQL
+257 GLRRAQLCRFANVKL

-282 PFTGATTAEVQ
+282 PFTGATEKEVQ
-293 RLKRAMQ
+293 RLRKAMEN
-300 LVNMWFAQQII
+300 VNMWFLQQIV
-311 ESFFEICVQDKDRKL
+311 ESFFEICVQDRERKS

-331 VDKISGFKIVGS
+331 VQNRSITRFKIIGS

-348 TLQSNSKI
+348 LLQSNSKI

-375 ALVLF
+375 ALALF
-380 VKNKMMVEFS
+380 MKNKMFVEFS
-390 DTGALYVYNQTHPMV
+390 DTGALYVYNQTHSMV
-405 KTVVNAR
+405 KKVTNAR
-412 NGIASTNDLKI
+412 NGISSTNELKI
-423 PTMDNLVE
+423 PSMNVLIEANT
-431 KDYWGNYSVY
+431 WGGYY
-441 NEQGRMSHAGYW
+441 YYEEGRMTHQGYW

-458 SWLSRMLLSAENNSV
+458 GWLNQMVLSSDNKSM
-473 SFLDQKHDDVF
+473 SFLDQKNDDVF
-484 KATPLP
+484 KAKPLP
-490 AENFKPLSTKP
+490 AENFKPLA
-501 AESETAKKG
+501 AESVETETATEQDKVVEKK
-510 EVPTEKNQE
+510 EESFVLNSVPVK
-519 SITLQP
+519 
-525 EPAEFRYKIA
+525 FRYKIA
-535 SKVLENGVRVV
+535 SKVLDNGVRVV
-546 ANAKGFYLSLG
+546 ANANGFYLSLG
-557 KNHYELIKPFA
+557 KNHYELFRSFA
-568 SGQTPS
+568 SGQTPT
-574 GSIWMKK
+574 GSIWLKK
-581 ASMIGWYEISHN
+581 ATMIGWYEIVHN
-593 YYGTD
+593 YHGTD
-598 TRTIGF
+598 TRSIGF

-615 EDLYVAGKTKYK
+615 EDLYVASKTKYK
-627 LYRYAKTEL
+627 LY

>member
-1 MSDIYSILNINQ
+1 MSDVYSILNINS

-46 ERMFVDKGLNVAQ
+46 ERMFVDKGLNIAQ
-59 QFIDEIIS
+59 QSIDEIIS
-67 KVIRMAPSGDTSMD
+67 KVIHMAPSGDTSMN

-95 MKLRDDNVCYLYALD
+95 MKLRDDNVCYLYALE

-116 KNMFFNGLA
+116 KNMFFNGLV

-130 SWHNIEPDYRDLTGQ
+130 SWHSIESDYRDLTSQ
-145 LLIQKLNTYS
+145 LLVRKLNSYS

-160 YSLWKNMANLFDS
+160 YGLWRNRANLFDS

-209 SDVIV
+209 SDVII
-214 KYVETNHITDRDSIE
+214 KYLETNHITNLDSIE

-257 GLRRAQLCRFANTQL
+257 GLRRAQLCRYANVKL

-282 PFTGATTAEVQ
+282 PFTGATEKEVQ
-293 RLKRAMQ
+293 RLRKAME
-300 LVNMWFAQQII
+300 LVNMWFLQQIV
-311 ESFFEICVQDKDRKL
+311 ESFFEICVQDRERKS

-331 VDKISGFKIVGS
+331 VQNRSITRFKIIGS

-348 TLQSNSKI
+348 LLQSNSKI

-375 ALVLF
+375 ALALF
-380 VKNKMMVEFS
+380 MKNKMFVEFS
-390 DTGALYVYNQTHPMV
+390 DTGALYVYNQTHSMV
-405 KTVVNAR
+405 KKVTNAR
-412 NGIASTNDLKI
+412 YGISSTNELKI
-423 PTMDNLVE
+423 PSMNVLIEANT
-431 KDYWGNYSVY
+431 WGGYY
-441 NEQGRMSHAGYW
+441 YYEEGRMTHQGYW

-458 SWLSRMLLSAENNSV
+458 GWLNKMVLSSDNNSM
-473 SFLDQKHDDVF
+473 SFLEQKNDDVF
-484 KATPLP
+484 KAKPLP
-490 AENFKPLSTKP
+490 AENFKPLA
-501 AESETAKKG
+501 AESVETETATEQDKVVEKK
-510 EVPTEKNQE
+510 EESLVLESVPV
-519 SITLQP
+519 
-525 EPAEFRYKIA
+525 EFRYKIA

-557 KNHYELIKPFA
+557 KNHYELIKSFA
-568 SGQTPS
+568 SGQAPN

-581 ASMIGWYEISHN
+581 ATMIGWYEIVHN
-593 YYGTD
+593 YHGTD
-598 TRTIGF
+598 TRSIGF

-615 EDLYVAGKTKYK
+615 EDLYVTGKTKYK
-627 LYRYAKTEL
+627 LY

>member
-1 MSDIYSILNINQ
+1 MSDIYSILNINS

-46 ERMFVDKGLNVAQ
+46 ERMFVDKGLNIAQ
-59 QFIDEIIS
+59 QSIDEIIS

-95 MKLRDDNVCYLYALD
+95 MKLRDDNVCYLYALE

-116 KNMFFNGLA
+116 KNMFFNGLV

-130 SWHNIEPDYRDLTGQ
+130 SWHSIESDYRDLTSQ
-145 LLIQKLNTYS
+145 LLVRKLNSYS

-160 YSLWKNMANLFDS
+160 YGLWRNRANLFDS

-214 KYVETNHITDRDSIE
+214 KYVETNHITNLDSID

-257 GLRRAQLCRFANTQL
+257 GLRRAQLCRYANVKL

-282 PFTGATTAEVQ
+282 PFTGATEKEVQ
-293 RLKRAMQ
+293 RLRKAME
-300 LVNMWFAQQII
+300 LVNMWFLQQIV
-311 ESFFEICVQDKDRKL
+311 ESFFEICVQDRERKS

-331 VDKISGFKIVGS
+331 VQNRSITRFKIIGS

-348 TLQSNSKI
+348 LLQSNSKI

-375 ALVLF
+375 ALALF
-380 VKNKMMVEFS
+380 MKNKMFVEFS
-390 DTGALYVYNQTHPMV
+390 DTGALYVYNQTHSMV
-405 KTVVNAR
+405 KKVTNAR
-412 NGIASTNDLKI
+412 YGISSTNELKI
-423 PTMDNLVE
+423 PSMNVLIEANT
-431 KDYWGNYSVY
+431 WGGYNYY
-441 NEQGRMSHAGYW
+441 EEGRMTHQGYW

-458 SWLSRMLLSAENNSV
+458 GWLNQMVLSSDNNSM
-473 SFLDQKHDDVF
+473 SFLDQKNDDVF
-484 KATPLP
+484 KAKPLP
-490 AENFKPLSTKP
+490 AENFKPLA
-501 AESETAKKG
+501 AESVETETAREQDKVVENK
-510 EVPTEKNQE
+510 EE
-519 SITLQP
+519 SFILESMP
-525 EPAEFRYKIA
+525 VEFRYKIA

-557 KNHYELIKPFA
+557 NNHYELIRPFA
-568 SGQTPS
+568 SGQTPT

-581 ASMIGWYEISHN
+581 ATMIGWYEIVHN
-593 YYGTD
+593 YHGTG
-598 TRTIGF
+598 TRSIGF

-627 LYRYAKTEL
+627 LY

>member
-1 MSDIYSILNINQ
+1 MSDVYSILNINS

-32 KVINKNVRALKQIE
+32 KVINKNVRTLKQIE

-59 QFIDEIIS
+59 QSIDEIIS

-110 LLDKNW
+110 LLDRNW
-116 KNMFFNGLA
+116 KNMFFNGLV

-130 SWHNIEPDYRDLTGQ
+130 SWHSIEPDYRDLTGQ
-145 LLIQKLNTYS
+145 LLVRKLDSYS

-160 YSLWKNMANLFDS
+160 YSLWRNRANLFDS

-214 KYVETNHITDRDSIE
+214 KYVETNHITNLDSID

-257 GLRRAQLCRFANTQL
+257 GLRRAQLCRYANVKL

-282 PFTGATTAEVQ
+282 PFTGATEKEIQ
-293 RLKRAMQ
+293 RLRKAME
-300 LVNMWFAQQII
+300 LVNMWFLQQIV
-311 ESFFEICVQDKDRKL
+311 ESFFEICVQDRERKS

-331 VDKISGFKIVGS
+331 VQNRSITRFKIIGS

-348 TLQSNSKI
+348 LLQSNSKI

-375 ALVLF
+375 ALALF
-380 VKNKMMVEFS
+380 MKNKMFVEFS
-390 DTGALYVYNQTHPMV
+390 DTGALYVYNQTHSMV
-405 KTVVNAR
+405 KKVTNAR
-412 NGIASTNDLKI
+412 YGISSTNELKI
-423 PTMDNLVE
+423 PSMNVLIEANT
-431 KDYWGNYSVY
+431 WGGYNYY
-441 NEQGRMSHAGYW
+441 EEGRMTHQGYW

-458 SWLSRMLLSAENNSV
+458 GWLNQMVLSSDNNSM
-473 SFLDQKHDDVF
+473 SFLDQKNDDVF
-484 KATPLP
+484 KAKPLP
-490 AENFKPLSTKP
+490 AENFKPLA
-501 AESETAKKG
+501 AESVETETA
-510 EVPTEKNQE
+510 TEQDKVVENKEE
-519 SITLQP
+519 SFILESMP
-525 EPAEFRYKIA
+525 VEFRYKIA

-557 KNHYELIKPFA
+557 NNHYELIRPFA
-568 SGQTPS
+568 SGQTPT

-581 ASMIGWYEISHN
+581 ATMIGWYEIVHN
-593 YYGTD
+593 YHGTG
-598 TRTIGF
+598 TRSIGF

-615 EDLYVAGKTKYK
+615 EDLYVTGKTKYK
-627 LYRYAKTEL
+627 LY

>member
-1 MSDIYSILNINQ
+1 MSDIYSILKINS

-32 KVINKNVRALKQIE
+32 KVINKNVRTLKQIE

-59 QFIDEIIS
+59 QSIDEIIS
-67 KVIRMAPSGDTSMD
+67 KVIRMAPSGNTSMD

-95 MKLRDDNVCYLYALD
+95 MKLRDDNVCYLYALE

-116 KNMFFNGLA
+116 KNIFFNGLA

-130 SWHNIEPDYRDLTGQ
+130 SWHSIEPDYRNLTGQ
-145 LLIQKLNTYS
+145 LLVRKLDSYS

-160 YSLWKNMANLFDS
+160 YNLWKNRANLFDS

-187 MSMAEA
+187 MSVAEA

-214 KYVETNHITDRDSIE
+214 KYVETNHITNLDSID

-257 GLRRAQLCRFANTQL
+257 GLRRAQLCRFANVKL

-282 PFTGATTAEVQ
+282 PFTGATEKEVQ
-293 RLKRAMQ
+293 RLRKAMEN
-300 LVNMWFAQQII
+300 VNMWFLQQIV
-311 ESFFEICVQDKDRKL
+311 ESFFEICVQDRERKS

-331 VDKISGFKIVGS
+331 VQNRSITRFKIIGS

-348 TLQSNSKI
+348 LLQSNSKI

-375 ALVLF
+375 ALALF
-380 VKNKMMVEFS
+380 MKNKMFVEFS
-390 DTGALYVYNQTHPMV
+390 DTGALYVYNQTHSMV
-405 KTVVNAR
+405 KKVTNAR
-412 NGIASTNDLKI
+412 NGISSTNELKI
-423 PTMDNLVE
+423 PSMNVLIEANT
-431 KDYWGNYSVY
+431 WGGYY
-441 NEQGRMSHAGYW
+441 YYEEGRMTHQGYW

-458 SWLSRMLLSAENNSV
+458 GWLNQMVLSSDNKSM
-473 SFLDQKHDDVF
+473 SFLDQKNDDVF
-484 KATPLP
+484 KAKPLP
-490 AENFKPLSTKP
+490 AENFKPLA
-501 AESETAKKG
+501 AESVETETATEQDKVVEKK
-510 EVPTEKNQE
+510 EESLVLESVPVK
-519 SITLQP
+519 
-525 EPAEFRYKIA
+525 FRYKIA
-535 SKVLENGVRVV
+535 SKALDNGVRVV
-546 ANAKGFYLSLG
+546 ANANGFYLSLG
-557 KNHYELIKPFA
+557 KNHYELVRSFA
-568 SGQTPS
+568 SGQTPT
-574 GSIWMKK
+574 GSIWLKK
-581 ASMIGWYEISHN
+581 ATMIGWYEIVHN
-593 YYGTD
+593 YHGTD
-598 TRTIGF
+598 TRSIGF

-615 EDLYVAGKTKYK
+615 EDLYVASKTKYK
-627 LYRYAKTEL
+627 LY

>member
-1 MSDIYSILNINQ
+1 MSDIYSILNINS

-32 KVINKNVRALKQIE
+32 KVINKNVRTLKQIE

-59 QFIDEIIS
+59 QSIDEIIS
-67 KVIRMAPSGDTSMD
+67 KVIRMAPSGNTSMD

-95 MKLRDDNVCYLYALD
+95 MKLRDDNVCYLYALE

-116 KNMFFNGLA
+116 KNIFFNGLA

-130 SWHNIEPDYRDLTGQ
+130 SWHSIEPDYRNLTGQ
-145 LLIQKLNTYS
+145 LLVRKLDSYS

-160 YSLWKNMANLFDS
+160 YNLWKNRANLFDS

-187 MSMAEA
+187 MSVAEA

-214 KYVETNHITDRDSIE
+214 KYVETNHITNLDSID

-257 GLRRAQLCRFANTQL
+257 GLRRAQLCRFANVKL

-282 PFTGATTAEVQ
+282 PFTGATEKEVQ
-293 RLKRAMQ
+293 RLRKAMEN
-300 LVNMWFAQQII
+300 VNMWFLQQIV
-311 ESFFEICVQDKDRKL
+311 ESFFEICVQDRERKS

-331 VDKISGFKIVGS
+331 VQNRSITRFKIIGS

-348 TLQSNSKI
+348 LLQSNSKI

-375 ALVLF
+375 ALALF
-380 VKNKMMVEFS
+380 MKNKMFVEFS
-390 DTGALYVYNQTHPMV
+390 DTGALYVYNQTHSMV
-405 KTVVNAR
+405 KKVTNAR
-412 NGIASTNDLKI
+412 NGISSTNELKI
-423 PTMDNLVE
+423 PSMNVLIEANT
-431 KDYWGNYSVY
+431 WGGYY
-441 NEQGRMSHAGYW
+441 YYEEGRMTHQGYW
-453 QQRLE
+453 KQRLE
-458 SWLSRMLLSAENNSV
+458 GWLNQMVLSSDNKSM
-473 SFLDQKHDDVF
+473 SFLDQKNDDVF
-484 KATPLP
+484 KAKPLP
-490 AENFKPLSTKP
+490 AENFKPLA
-501 AESETAKKG
+501 AESVETETATEQDKVVEKK
-510 EVPTEKNQE
+510 EESFVLKSVPVK
-519 SITLQP
+519 
-525 EPAEFRYKIA
+525 FRYKIA
-535 SKVLENGVRVV
+535 SKVLDNGVRVV
-546 ANAKGFYLSLG
+546 ANANGFYLSLG
-557 KNHYELIKPFA
+557 KNHYELVRSFA
-568 SGQTPS
+568 SGQTPT
-574 GSIWMKK
+574 GSIWLKK
-581 ASMIGWYEISHN
+581 ATMIGWYEIVHN
-593 YYGTD
+593 YHGTD
-598 TRTIGF
+598 TRSIGF

-615 EDLYVAGKTKYK
+615 EDLYVASKTKYK
-627 LYRYAKTEL
+627 LY

>member
-1 MSDIYSILNINQ
+1 MSDIYSILNINS

-32 KVINKNVRALKQIE
+32 KVINKNVRTLKQIE

-59 QFIDEIIS
+59 QSIDEIIS
-67 KVIRMAPSGDTSMD
+67 KVIRMAPSGNTSMD

-95 MKLRDDNVCYLYALD
+95 MKLRDDNVCYLYALE

-116 KNMFFNGLA
+116 KNIFFNGLA

-130 SWHNIEPDYRDLTGQ
+130 SWHSIEPDYRNLTGQ
-145 LLIQKLNTYS
+145 LLVRKLDSYS

-160 YSLWKNMANLFDS
+160 YNLWKNRANLFDS

-187 MSMAEA
+187 MSVAEA

-214 KYVETNHITDRDSIE
+214 KYVETNHITNLDSID

-257 GLRRAQLCRFANTQL
+257 GLRRAQLCRFANVKL

-282 PFTGATTAEVQ
+282 PFTGATEKEVQ
-293 RLKRAMQ
+293 RLRKAMEN
-300 LVNMWFAQQII
+300 VNMWFLQQIV
-311 ESFFEICVQDKDRKL
+311 ESFFEICVQDRERKS

-331 VDKISGFKIVGS
+331 VQNRSITRFKIIGS

-348 TLQSNSKI
+348 LLQSNSKI

-375 ALVLF
+375 ALAIF
-380 VKNKMMVEFS
+380 MKNKMFVEFS
-390 DTGALYVYNQTHPMV
+390 DTGALYVYNQTHSMV
-405 KTVVNAR
+405 KKVTNAR
-412 NGIASTNDLKI
+412 NGISSTNELKI
-423 PTMDNLVE
+423 PSMNVLIEANT
-431 KDYWGNYSVY
+431 WGGYY
-441 NEQGRMSHAGYW
+441 YYEEGRMTHQGYW

-458 SWLSRMLLSAENNSV
+458 GWLNQMVLSSDNKSM
-473 SFLDQKHDDVF
+473 SFLDKKNDDVF
-484 KATPLP
+484 KAKPLP
-490 AENFKPLSTKP
+490 AENFKPLA
-501 AESETAKKG
+501 AESVETETATEQDKVVEKK
-510 EVPTEKNQE
+510 EESFVLNSVPVK
-519 SITLQP
+519 
-525 EPAEFRYKIA
+525 FRYKIA
-535 SKVLENGVRVV
+535 SKVLDNGVRVV
-546 ANAKGFYLSLG
+546 ANANGFYLSLG
-557 KNHYELIKPFA
+557 KNHYELVRSFA
-568 SGQTPS
+568 SGQTPT
-574 GSIWMKK
+574 GSIWLKK
-581 ASMIGWYEISHN
+581 ATMIGWYEIVHN
-593 YYGTD
+593 YHGTD
-598 TRTIGF
+598 TRSIGF

-615 EDLYVAGKTKYK
+615 EDLYVASKTKYK
-627 LYRYAKTEL
+627 LY

>member
-1 MSDIYSILNINQ
+1 MSDIYSILNINS

-46 ERMFVDKGLNVAQ
+46 ERMFVDKGLNIAQ
-59 QFIDEIIS
+59 QSIDEIIS
-67 KVIRMAPSGDTSMD
+67 KVIHMAPSGDTSMN

-95 MKLRDDNVCYLYALD
+95 MKLRDDNVCYLYALE

-116 KNMFFNGLA
+116 KNMFFNGLV

-130 SWHNIEPDYRDLTGQ
+130 SWHSIESDYRDLTSQ
-145 LLIQKLNTYS
+145 LLVRKLNSYS

-160 YSLWKNMANLFDS
+160 YGLWRNRANLFDS

-214 KYVETNHITDRDSIE
+214 KYVETNHITNLDSIE

-257 GLRRAQLCRFANTQL
+257 GLRRAQLCRYANVKL

-282 PFTGATTAEVQ
+282 PFTGATEKEVQ
-293 RLKRAMQ
+293 RLRKAME
-300 LVNMWFAQQII
+300 LVNMWFLQQIV
-311 ESFFEICVQDKDRKL
+311 ESFFEICVQDRERKS

-331 VDKISGFKIVGS
+331 VQNRSITRFKIIGS

-348 TLQSNSKI
+348 LLQSNSKI

-375 ALVLF
+375 ALALF
-380 VKNKMMVEFS
+380 MKNKMFVEFS
-390 DTGALYVYNQTHPMV
+390 DTGALYVYNQTHSMV
-405 KTVVNAR
+405 KKVTNAR
-412 NGIASTNDLKI
+412 YGISSTNELKI
-423 PTMDNLVE
+423 PSMNVLIEANT
-431 KDYWGNYSVY
+431 WGGYY
-441 NEQGRMSHAGYW
+441 YYEEGRMTHQGYW

-458 SWLSRMLLSAENNSV
+458 GWLNKMVLSSDNNSM
-473 SFLDQKHDDVF
+473 SFLEQKNDDVF
-484 KATPLP
+484 KAKPLP
-490 AENFKPLSTKP
+490 AENFKPLA
-501 AESETAKKG
+501 AESVETETATEQDKVVEKK
-510 EVPTEKNQE
+510 EESLVLESVPV
-519 SITLQP
+519 
-525 EPAEFRYKIA
+525 EFRYKIA

-557 KNHYELIKPFA
+557 KNHYELIKSFA
-568 SGQTPS
+568 SGQAPN

-581 ASMIGWYEISHN
+581 ATMIGWYEIVHN
-593 YYGTD
+593 YHGTD
-598 TRTIGF
+598 TRSIGF
-604 IRITNGEVTFK
+604 IRITNGEVIFK
-615 EDLYVAGKTKYK
+615 EDLYVTGKTKYK
-627 LYRYAKTEL
+627 LY

>member
-1 MSDIYSILNINQ
+1 MSDIYSILNINS

-46 ERMFVDKGLNVAQ
+46 ERMFVDKGLNIAQ
-59 QFIDEIIS
+59 QSIDEIIS
-67 KVIRMAPSGDTSMD
+67 KVIHMAPSGDTSMN

-95 MKLRDDNVCYLYALD
+95 MKLRDDNVCYLYALE

-116 KNMFFNGLA
+116 KNMFFNGLD

-130 SWHNIEPDYRDLTGQ
+130 SWHSIESDYRDLTSQ
-145 LLIQKLNTYS
+145 LLVRKLNSYS

-160 YSLWKNMANLFDS
+160 YGLWRNRANLFDS

-214 KYVETNHITDRDSIE
+214 KYVETNHITNLDSIE

-257 GLRRAQLCRFANTQL
+257 GLRRAQLCRYANVKL

-282 PFTGATTAEVQ
+282 PFTGATEKEVQ
-293 RLKRAMQ
+293 RLRKAME
-300 LVNMWFAQQII
+300 LVNMWFLQQIV
-311 ESFFEICVQDKDRKL
+311 ESFFEICVQDRERKS

-331 VDKISGFKIVGS
+331 VQNRSITRFKIIGS

-348 TLQSNSKI
+348 LLQSNSKI

-375 ALVLF
+375 ALALF
-380 VKNKMMVEFS
+380 MKNKMFVEFS
-390 DTGALYVYNQTHPMV
+390 DTGALYVYNQTHSMV
-405 KTVVNAR
+405 KKVTNAR
-412 NGIASTNDLKI
+412 YGISSTNELKI
-423 PTMDNLVE
+423 PSMNVLIEANT
-431 KDYWGNYSVY
+431 WGGYY
-441 NEQGRMSHAGYW
+441 YYEEGRMTHQGYW

-458 SWLSRMLLSAENNSV
+458 GWLNKMVLSSDNNSM
-473 SFLDQKHDDVF
+473 SFLEQKNDDVF
-484 KATPLP
+484 KAKPLP
-490 AENFKPLSTKP
+490 AENFKPLA
-501 AESETAKKG
+501 AESVETETATEQDKVVEKK
-510 EVPTEKNQE
+510 EESLVLESVPV
-519 SITLQP
+519 
-525 EPAEFRYKIA
+525 EFRYKIA

-557 KNHYELIKPFA
+557 KNHYELIKSFA
-568 SGQTPS
+568 SGQAPN

-581 ASMIGWYEISHN
+581 ATMIGWYEIVHN
-593 YYGTD
+593 YHGTD
-598 TRTIGF
+598 TRSIGF

-615 EDLYVAGKTKYK
+615 EDLYVTGKTKYK
-627 LYRYAKTEL
+627 LY

>member
-1 MSDIYSILNINQ
+1 MSDVYSILNINS

-46 ERMFVDKGLNVAQ
+46 ERMFVDNGLTVAQ
-59 QFIDEIIS
+59 QSIDEIIS
-67 KVIRMAPSGDTSMD
+67 KVIRMAPSGDTSMN

-95 MKLRDDNVCYLYALD
+95 MKLRDDNVCYLYALE

-130 SWHNIEPDYRDLTGQ
+130 SWHSIEPDYRDLTSQ
-145 LLIQKLNTYS
+145 LLVRKLNSYS

-160 YSLWKNMANLFDS
+160 YSLWKNRANLFDS

-187 MSMAEA
+187 MNMAEA

-214 KYVETNHITDRDSIE
+214 KYVETNHITNLDSIE

-257 GLRRAQLCRFANTQL
+257 GLRRAQLCRYANVKL

-282 PFTGATTAEVQ
+282 PFTGATEKEVQ
-293 RLKRAMQ
+293 RLRKAME
-300 LVNMWFAQQII
+300 LVNMWFLQQIV
-311 ESFFEICVQDKDRKL
+311 ESFFEICVQDRERKS
-326 FWLKY
+326 FWLTY
-331 VDKISGFKIVGS
+331 VQNRSITRFKIIGS
-343 TAIKR
+343 KAIKR
-348 TLQSNSKI
+348 LLQSNSKI

-366 TNSYSSQTS
+366 TNSYTSQTA
-375 ALVLF
+375 ALALF
-380 VKNKMMVEFS
+380 MKNKMFVEFS
-390 DTGALYVYNQTHPMV
+390 DTGALYVYNQTHSMV
-405 KTVVNAR
+405 KKVTNAR
-412 NGIASTNDLKI
+412 YGISSTNELKI
-423 PTMDNLVE
+423 PSMNVLIEANT
-431 KDYWGNYSVY
+431 WGGYY
-441 NEQGRMSHAGYW
+441 YYEEGRMTHQGYW

-458 SWLSRMLLSAENNSV
+458 GWLNKMVLSSDNNSM
-473 SFLDQKHDDVF
+473 SFLEQKNDDVF
-484 KATPLP
+484 KAKPLP
-490 AENFKPLSTKP
+490 AENFKPLA
-501 AESETAKKG
+501 AESVETETAREQDKVVENK
-510 EVPTEKNQE
+510 EESFVLESVPV
-519 SITLQP
+519 
-525 EPAEFRYKIA
+525 EFRYKIA

-557 KNHYELIKPFA
+557 KNHYELIKSFA
-568 SGQTPS
+568 SGQAPN

-581 ASMIGWYEISHN
+581 ATMIGWYEIVHN
-593 YYGTD
+593 YHGTD
-598 TRTIGF
+598 TRSIGF

-627 LYRYAKTEL
+627 LY

>member
-1 MSDIYSILNINQ
+1 MSDIYSILNINS

-32 KVINKNVRALKQIE
+32 KVINKNVRTLKQIE

-59 QFIDEIIS
+59 QSIDEIIS
-67 KVIRMAPSGDTSMD
+67 KVIRMAPSGNTSMD

-95 MKLRDDNVCYLYALD
+95 MKLRDDNVCYLYALE

-116 KNMFFNGLA
+116 KNIFFNGLA

-130 SWHNIEPDYRDLTGQ
+130 SWHSIEPDYRNLTGQ
-145 LLIQKLNTYS
+145 LLVRKLDSYS

-160 YSLWKNMANLFDS
+160 YSLWKNRANLFDS

-187 MSMAEA
+187 MSVAEA

-214 KYVETNHITDRDSIE
+214 KYVETNHITNLDSID

-257 GLRRAQLCRFANTQL
+257 GLRRAQLCRFANVKL

-282 PFTGATTAEVQ
+282 PFTGATEKEVQ
-293 RLKRAMQ
+293 RLRKAMEN
-300 LVNMWFAQQII
+300 VNMWFLQQIV
-311 ESFFEICVQDKDRKL
+311 ESFFEICVQDRERKS

-331 VDKISGFKIVGS
+331 VQNRSITRFKIIGS

-348 TLQSNSKI
+348 LLQSNSKI

-375 ALVLF
+375 ALALF
-380 VKNKMMVEFS
+380 MKNKMFVEFS
-390 DTGALYVYNQTHPMV
+390 DTGALYVYNQTHSMV
-405 KTVVNAR
+405 KKVTNAR
-412 NGIASTNDLKI
+412 NGISSTNELKI
-423 PTMDNLVE
+423 PSMNVLIEANT
-431 KDYWGNYSVY
+431 WGGYY
-441 NEQGRMSHAGYW
+441 YYEEGRMTHQGYW

-458 SWLSRMLLSAENNSV
+458 GWLNQMVLSSDNKSM
-473 SFLDQKHDDVF
+473 SFLDQKNDDVF
-484 KATPLP
+484 KAKPLP
-490 AENFKPLSTKP
+490 AENFKPLA
-501 AESETAKKG
+501 AESVETETATEQDKVVEKK
-510 EVPTEKNQE
+510 EESFVLESVPVK
-519 SITLQP
+519 
-525 EPAEFRYKIA
+525 FRYKIA
-535 SKVLENGVRVV
+535 SKVLDNGVRVV
-546 ANAKGFYLSLG
+546 ANAKGFHLSLG
-557 KNHYELIKPFA
+557 KNHYELVRPFA
-568 SGQTPS
+568 SGQTPT
-574 GSIWMKK
+574 GSIWLKK
-581 ASMIGWYEISHN
+581 ATMIGWYEIVHN
-593 YYGTD
+593 YHGTD
-598 TRTIGF
+598 TRSIGF

-615 EDLYVAGKTKYK
+615 EDLYIAGKTKYK
-627 LYRYAKTEL
+627 LY

>member
-1 MSDIYSILNINQ
+1 MSDIYSILNINS

-46 ERMFVDKGLNVAQ
+46 ERMFVDKGLNIAQ
-59 QFIDEIIS
+59 QSIDEIIS
-67 KVIRMAPSGDTSMD
+67 KVIHMAPSGDTSMN

-95 MKLRDDNVCYLYALD
+95 MKLRDDNVCYLYALE

-116 KNMFFNGLA
+116 KNMFFNGLV

-130 SWHNIEPDYRDLTGQ
+130 SWHSIESDYRDLTSQ
-145 LLIQKLNTYS
+145 LLVRKLNSYS

-160 YSLWKNMANLFDS
+160 YGLWRNRANLFDS

-214 KYVETNHITDRDSIE
+214 KYVETNHITNLDSIE

-257 GLRRAQLCRFANTQL
+257 GLRRAQLCRYANVKL

-282 PFTGATTAEVQ
+282 PFTGATEKEVQ
-293 RLKRAMQ
+293 RLRKAME
-300 LVNMWFAQQII
+300 LVNMWFLQQIV
-311 ESFFEICVQDKDRKL
+311 ESFFEICVQDRERKS

-331 VDKISGFKIVGS
+331 VQNRSITRFKIIGS

-348 TLQSNSKI
+348 LLQSNSKI

-375 ALVLF
+375 ALALF
-380 VKNKMMVEFS
+380 MKNKMFVEFS
-390 DTGALYVYNQTHPMV
+390 DTGALYVYNQTHSMV
-405 KTVVNAR
+405 KKVTNAR
-412 NGIASTNDLKI
+412 YGISSTNELKI
-423 PTMDNLVE
+423 PSMNVLIEANT
-431 KDYWGNYSVY
+431 WGGYY
-441 NEQGRMSHAGYW
+441 YYEEGRMTHQGYW

-458 SWLSRMLLSAENNSV
+458 GWLNKMVLSSDNNSM
-473 SFLDQKHDDVF
+473 SFLEQKNDDVF
-484 KATPLP
+484 KAKPLP
-490 AENFKPLSTKP
+490 AENFKPLA
-501 AESETAKKG
+501 AESVETETATEQDKVVEKK
-510 EVPTEKNQE
+510 EESLVLESVPV
-519 SITLQP
+519 
-525 EPAEFRYKIA
+525 EFRYKIA

-557 KNHYELIKPFA
+557 KNHYELIKSFA
-568 SGQTPS
+568 SGQAPN

-581 ASMIGWYEISHN
+581 ATMIGWYEIVHN
-593 YYGTD
+593 YHGTD
-598 TRTIGF
+598 TRSIGF

-615 EDLYVAGKTKYK
+615 EDLYVTGKTKYK
-627 LYRYAKTEL
+627 LY

>member
-1 MSDIYSILNINQ
+1 MSDIYSILNINS

-46 ERMFVDKGLNVAQ
+46 ERMFVDKGLNIAQ
-59 QFIDEIIS
+59 QSIDEIIS
-67 KVIRMAPSGDTSMD
+67 KVIHMAPSGDTSMN

-95 MKLRDDNVCYLYALD
+95 MKLRDDNVCYLYALE

-116 KNMFFNGLA
+116 KNMFFNGLV

-130 SWHNIEPDYRDLTGQ
+130 SWHSIESDYRDLTSQ
-145 LLIQKLNTYS
+145 LLVRKLNSYS

-160 YSLWKNMANLFDS
+160 YGLWRNRANLFDS

-214 KYVETNHITDRDSIE
+214 KYVETNHITNLDSID

-257 GLRRAQLCRFANTQL
+257 GLRRAQLCRYANVKL

-282 PFTGATTAEVQ
+282 PFTGATEKEVQ
-293 RLKRAMQ
+293 RLRKAME
-300 LVNMWFAQQII
+300 LVNMWFLQQIV
-311 ESFFEICVQDKDRKL
+311 ESFFEICVQDRERKS

-331 VDKISGFKIVGS
+331 VQNRSITRFKIIGS

-348 TLQSNSKI
+348 LLQSNSKI

-375 ALVLF
+375 ALALF
-380 VKNKMMVEFS
+380 MKNKMFVEFS
-390 DTGALYVYNQTHPMV
+390 DTGALYVYNQTHSMV
-405 KTVVNAR
+405 KKVTNAR
-412 NGIASTNDLKI
+412 NGISSTNELKI
-423 PTMDNLVE
+423 PSMNVLIEANT
-431 KDYWGNYSVY
+431 WGGYY
-441 NEQGRMSHAGYW
+441 YYEEGRMTHQGYW

-458 SWLSRMLLSAENNSV
+458 GWLNKMVLSSDNNSM
-473 SFLDQKHDDVF
+473 SFLEQKNDDVF
-484 KATPLP
+484 KAKPLP
-490 AENFKPLSTKP
+490 AENFKPLA
-501 AESETAKKG
+501 AESVETETATEQDKVVEKK
-510 EVPTEKNQE
+510 EESLVLESVPV
-519 SITLQP
+519 
-525 EPAEFRYKIA
+525 EFRYKIA

-557 KNHYELIKPFA
+557 KNHYELIKSFA
-568 SGQTPS
+568 SGQAPN

-581 ASMIGWYEISHN
+581 ATMIGWYEIVHN
-593 YYGTD
+593 YHGTD
-598 TRTIGF
+598 TRSIGF

-615 EDLYVAGKTKYK
+615 EDLYVTGKTKYK
-627 LYRYAKTEL
+627 LY

>member
-1 MSDIYSILNINQ
+1 MSDIYSILNIDS

-46 ERMFVDKGLNVAQ
+46 ESMFVDKGLNVAQ
-59 QFIDEIIS
+59 QSIDEIVS
-67 KVIRMAPSGDTSMD
+67 KVIRMAPSGDTSME

-95 MKLRDDNVCYLYALD
+95 MKLRDDKVYYFYALD

-116 KNMFFNGLA
+116 KNMFFNGLV

-130 SWHNIEPDYRDLTGQ
+130 SWHSIEPNYRDRTSQ
-145 LLIQKLNTYS
+145 LLVRKLNSYS

-160 YSLWKNMANLFDS
+160 YNLWKNRANLFDC

-214 KYVETNHITDRDSIE
+214 MYVKSNHITDLDSIE

-257 GLRRAQLCRFANTQL
+257 GIRRAQLCRFANTEL

-282 PFTGATTAEVQ
+282 PFTGATEMEVQ
-293 RLKRAMQ
+293 RLRKAME
-300 LVNMWFAQQII
+300 LVNMWFLQQIV
-311 ESFFEICVQDKDRKL
+311 ESFFEICVQDKERKS

-331 VDKISGFKIVGS
+331 VQNRSITRFKIIGS
-343 TAIKR
+343 TAVKR
-348 TLQSNSKI
+348 LLQSNSKI

-375 ALVLF
+375 ALALF
-380 VKNKMMVEFS
+380 IKDKMFVEFS
-390 DTGALYVYNQTHPMV
+390 DTGALYVYNQTHSMV
-405 KTVVNAR
+405 KKVTNAR
-412 NGIASTNDLKI
+412 HGISSTNELKI
-423 PTMDNLVE
+423 PSMNVLIEANT
-431 KDYWGNYSVY
+431 WGGYY
-441 NEQGRMSHAGYW
+441 YYEEGHMTHQGYW

-458 SWLSRMLLSAENNSV
+458 GWLNQMVLSSENKSV
-473 SFLDQKHDDVF
+473 SLLDQKNDDVF

-490 AENFKPLSTKP
+490 AEDLKPLAVDSDKI
-501 AESETAKKG
+501 ETA
-510 EVPTEKNQE
+510 TEHEKVAEKEEEASTLEPE
-519 SITLQP
+519 SV
-525 EPAEFRYKIA
+525 EFRYKIA

-557 KNHYELIKPFA
+557 NNHYEFIKPFA
-568 SGQTPS
+568 SGQIPT
-574 GSIWMKK
+574 GSIWLKK
-581 ASMIGWYEISHN
+581 ASIMGWYEIVHN

-598 TRTIGF
+598 TRSIGF
-604 IRITNGEVTFK
+604 IRISKGKVIFK

-627 LYRYAKTEL
+627 LY

>member
-1 MSDIYSILNINQ
+1 MSDIYSILNINS

-46 ERMFVDKGLNVAQ
+46 ERMFVDKGLNIAQ
-59 QFIDEIIS
+59 QSIDEIIS
-67 KVIRMAPSGDTSMD
+67 KVIHMAPSGDTSMN

-95 MKLRDDNVCYLYALD
+95 MKLRDDNVCYLYALE

-116 KNMFFNGLA
+116 KNMFFNGLV

-130 SWHNIEPDYRDLTGQ
+130 SWHSIESDYRDLTSQ
-145 LLIQKLNTYS
+145 LLVRKLNSYS

-160 YSLWKNMANLFDS
+160 YSLWRNRANLFDS

-214 KYVETNHITDRDSIE
+214 KYVETNHITNLDSID

-248 VETEDRIGD
+248 VETEDRVGD
-257 GLRRAQLCRFANTQL
+257 GLRRAQLCRFANVKL

-282 PFTGATTAEVQ
+282 PFTGATEKEVQ
-293 RLKRAMQ
+293 RLRKAME
-300 LVNMWFAQQII
+300 LVNMWFLQQIV
-311 ESFFEICVQDKDRKL
+311 ESFFEICVQDRERKS

-331 VDKISGFKIVGS
+331 VQNRSITRFKIIGS

-348 TLQSNSKI
+348 LLQSNSKI

-375 ALVLF
+375 ALALF
-380 VKNKMMVEFS
+380 MKNKMFVEFS
-390 DTGALYVYNQTHPMV
+390 DTGALYVYNQTHSMV
-405 KTVVNAR
+405 KKVTNAR
-412 NGIASTNDLKI
+412 YGISSTNELKI
-423 PTMDNLVE
+423 PSMNVLIEANT
-431 KDYWGNYSVY
+431 WGGYY
-441 NEQGRMSHAGYW
+441 YYEEGRMTHQGYW

-458 SWLSRMLLSAENNSV
+458 GWLNKMVLSSDNNSM
-473 SFLDQKHDDVF
+473 SFLEQKNDDVF
-484 KATPLP
+484 KAKPLP
-490 AENFKPLSTKP
+490 AENFKPLA
-501 AESETAKKG
+501 AESVETETATEQDKVVEKK
-510 EVPTEKNQE
+510 EESLVLESVPV
-519 SITLQP
+519 
-525 EPAEFRYKIA
+525 EFRYKIA

-557 KNHYELIKPFA
+557 KNHYELIKSFA
-568 SGQTPS
+568 SGQAPN

-581 ASMIGWYEISHN
+581 ATMIGWYEIVHN
-593 YYGTD
+593 YRGTD
-598 TRTIGF
+598 TRSIGF

-615 EDLYVAGKTKYK
+615 EDLYVTGKTKYK
-627 LYRYAKTEL
+627 LY

>member
-1 MSDIYSILNINQ
+1 MSDIYSILNINS

-32 KVINKNVRALKQIE
+32 KVINKNVRTLKQIE

-59 QFIDEIIS
+59 QSIDEIIS
-67 KVIRMAPSGDTSMD
+67 KVIRMAPSGNTSMD

-95 MKLRDDNVCYLYALD
+95 MKLRDDNVCYLYALE

-116 KNMFFNGLA
+116 KNMFFNGLV

-130 SWHNIEPDYRDLTGQ
+130 SWHSIESDYRDLTSQ
-145 LLIQKLNTYS
+145 LLVRKLNSYS

-160 YSLWKNMANLFDS
+160 YSLWKNRANLFDS
-173 NGPVRMAALLKAKN
+173 NGPVRMAALLKARN
-187 MSMAEA
+187 MSVAEA

-214 KYVETNHITDRDSIE
+214 KYVETNHITNLDSID

-257 GLRRAQLCRFANTQL
+257 GLRRAQLCRYANVKL

-282 PFTGATTAEVQ
+282 PFTGATEKEVQ
-293 RLKRAMQ
+293 RLRKAMEN
-300 LVNMWFAQQII
+300 VNMWFLQQIV
-311 ESFFEICVQDKDRKL
+311 ESFFEICVQDRERKS

-331 VDKISGFKIVGS
+331 VQNRSITRFKIIGS

-348 TLQSNSKI
+348 LLQSNSKI

-375 ALVLF
+375 ALALF
-380 VKNKMMVEFS
+380 MKNKMFVEFS
-390 DTGALYVYNQTHPMV
+390 DTGALYVYNQTHSMV
-405 KTVVNAR
+405 KKVTNAR
-412 NGIASTNDLKI
+412 YGISSTNELKI
-423 PTMDNLVE
+423 PSMNVLIEANT
-431 KDYWGNYSVY
+431 WGGYY
-441 NEQGRMSHAGYW
+441 YYEEGRMTHQGYW

-458 SWLSRMLLSAENNSV
+458 GWLNQMVLSSDNKSM
-473 SFLDQKHDDVF
+473 SFLDQKNDDVF
-484 KATPLP
+484 KAKPLP
-490 AENFKPLSTKP
+490 AENFKPLA
-501 AESETAKKG
+501 AESVETETATEQDKVVEKK
-510 EVPTEKNQE
+510 EESFVLNSVPVK
-519 SITLQP
+519 
-525 EPAEFRYKIA
+525 FRYKIA

-557 KNHYELIKPFA
+557 KNHYELIKLFA
-568 SGQTPS
+568 SGQAPN

-581 ASMIGWYEISHN
+581 ATMIGWYEIVHN
-593 YYGTD
+593 YHGTD
-598 TRTIGF
+598 TRSIGF

-615 EDLYVAGKTKYK
+615 EDLYIAGKTKYK
-627 LYRYAKTEL
+627 LY

>member
-1 MSDIYSILNINQ
+1 MSDIYSILNINS

-46 ERMFVDKGLNVAQ
+46 ERMFVDKGLNIAQ
-59 QFIDEIIS
+59 QSIDEIIS
-67 KVIRMAPSGDTSMD
+67 KVIHMAPSGDTSMN

-95 MKLRDDNVCYLYALD
+95 MKLRDDNVCYLYALE

-116 KNMFFNGLA
+116 KNMFFNGLV

-130 SWHNIEPDYRDLTGQ
+130 SWHSIESDYRDLTSQ
-145 LLIQKLNTYS
+145 LLVRKLNSYS

-160 YSLWKNMANLFDS
+160 YGLWRNRANLFDS

-209 SDVIV
+209 SDVII
-214 KYVETNHITDRDSIE
+214 KYLETNHITNLDSIE

-257 GLRRAQLCRFANTQL
+257 GLRRAQLCRYANVKL

-282 PFTGATTAEVQ
+282 PFTGATEKEVQ
-293 RLKRAMQ
+293 RLRKAME
-300 LVNMWFAQQII
+300 LVNMWFLQQIV
-311 ESFFEICVQDKDRKL
+311 ESFFEICVQDRERKS

-331 VDKISGFKIVGS
+331 VQNRSITRFKIIGS

-348 TLQSNSKI
+348 LLQSNSKI

-375 ALVLF
+375 ALALF
-380 VKNKMMVEFS
+380 MKNKMFVEFS
-390 DTGALYVYNQTHPMV
+390 DTGALYVYNQTHSMV
-405 KTVVNAR
+405 KKVTNAR
-412 NGIASTNDLKI
+412 NGISSTNELKI
-423 PTMDNLVE
+423 PSMNVLIEANT
-431 KDYWGNYSVY
+431 WGGYY
-441 NEQGRMSHAGYW
+441 YYEEGRMTHQGYW

-458 SWLSRMLLSAENNSV
+458 GWLNKMVLSSDNKSM
-473 SFLDQKHDDVF
+473 SFLDQKNDDVF
-484 KATPLP
+484 KAKPLP
-490 AENFKPLSTKP
+490 AENFKPLA
-501 AESETAKKG
+501 AESVETETATEQDKVVEKK
-510 EVPTEKNQE
+510 EESFVLESVPV
-519 SITLQP
+519 
-525 EPAEFRYKIA
+525 EFGYKIA

-557 KNHYELIKPFA
+557 KNHYELIKLFA
-568 SGQTPS
+568 SGQAPT

-581 ASMIGWYEISHN
+581 ATMIGWYEIVHN
-593 YYGTD
+593 YHGTD
-598 TRTIGF
+598 TRSIGF

-615 EDLYVAGKTKYK
+615 EDLYVTGKTKYK
-627 LYRYAKTEL
+627 LY

>member
-1 MSDIYSILNINQ
+1 MSDIYSILNINS

-46 ERMFVDKGLNVAQ
+46 ERMFVDKGLNIAQ
-59 QFIDEIIS
+59 QSIDEIIS
-67 KVIRMAPSGDTSMD
+67 KVIHMAPSGDTSMN

-95 MKLRDDNVCYLYALD
+95 MKLRDDNVCYLYALE
-110 LLDKNW
+110 LVDKNW
-116 KNMFFNGLA
+116 KNMFFNGLV

-130 SWHNIEPDYRDLTGQ
+130 SWHSIESDYRDLTSQ
-145 LLIQKLNTYS
+145 LLVRKLNSYS

-160 YSLWKNMANLFDS
+160 YGLWRNRANLFDS

-214 KYVETNHITDRDSIE
+214 KYVETNHITNLDSIE

-257 GLRRAQLCRFANTQL
+257 GLRRAQLCRYANVKL

-282 PFTGATTAEVQ
+282 PFTGATEKEVQ
-293 RLKRAMQ
+293 RLRKAME
-300 LVNMWFAQQII
+300 LVNMWFLQQIV
-311 ESFFEICVQDKDRKL
+311 ESFFEICVQDRERKS

-331 VDKISGFKIVGS
+331 VQNRSITRFKIIGS

-348 TLQSNSKI
+348 LLQSNSKI

-375 ALVLF
+375 ALALF
-380 VKNKMMVEFS
+380 MKNKMFVEFS
-390 DTGALYVYNQTHPMV
+390 DTGALYVYNQTHSMV
-405 KTVVNAR
+405 KKVTNAR
-412 NGIASTNDLKI
+412 YGISSTNELKI
-423 PTMDNLVE
+423 PSMNVLIEANT
-431 KDYWGNYSVY
+431 WGGYY
-441 NEQGRMSHAGYW
+441 YYEEGRMTHQGYW

-458 SWLSRMLLSAENNSV
+458 GWLNKMVLSSDNNSM
-473 SFLDQKHDDVF
+473 SFLEQKNDDVF
-484 KATPLP
+484 KAKPLP
-490 AENFKPLSTKP
+490 AENFKPLA
-501 AESETAKKG
+501 AESVETETATEQDKVVEKK
-510 EVPTEKNQE
+510 EESLVLESVPV
-519 SITLQP
+519 
-525 EPAEFRYKIA
+525 EFRYKIA

-557 KNHYELIKPFA
+557 KNHYELIKLFA
-568 SGQTPS
+568 SGQAPT

-581 ASMIGWYEISHN
+581 ATMIGWYEIVHN
-593 YYGTD
+593 YHGTD
-598 TRTIGF
+598 TRSIGF

-615 EDLYVAGKTKYK
+615 EDLYVTGKTKYK
-627 LYRYAKTEL
+627 LY

>member
-1 MSDIYSILNINQ
+1 MSDIYSILNINS

-32 KVINKNVRALKQIE
+32 KVINKNVRTLKQIE

-59 QFIDEIIS
+59 QSIDEIIS
-67 KVIRMAPSGDTSMD
+67 KVIRMAPSGNTSMD

-95 MKLRDDNVCYLYALD
+95 MKLRDDNVCYLYALE

-116 KNMFFNGLA
+116 KNIFFNGLA

-130 SWHNIEPDYRDLTGQ
+130 SWHSIEPDYRNLTGQ
-145 LLIQKLNTYS
+145 LLVRKLDSYS

-160 YSLWKNMANLFDS
+160 YNLWKNRANLFDS

-187 MSMAEA
+187 MSVAEA

-214 KYVETNHITDRDSIE
+214 KYVETNHITNLDSID

-257 GLRRAQLCRFANTQL
+257 GLRRAQLCRFANVKL

-282 PFTGATTAEVQ
+282 PFTGATEKEVQ
-293 RLKRAMQ
+293 RLRKAME
-300 LVNMWFAQQII
+300 LVNMWFLQQIV
-311 ESFFEICVQDKDRKL
+311 ESFFEICVQDRERKS

-331 VDKISGFKIVGS
+331 VQNRSITRFKIIGS

-348 TLQSNSKI
+348 LLQSNSKI

-375 ALVLF
+375 ALALF
-380 VKNKMMVEFS
+380 MKNKMFVEFS
-390 DTGALYVYNQTHPMV
+390 DTGALYVYNQTHSMV
-405 KTVVNAR
+405 KKVTNAR
-412 NGIASTNDLKI
+412 NGISSTNELKI
-423 PTMDNLVE
+423 PSMNVLIEANT
-431 KDYWGNYSVY
+431 WGGYY
-441 NEQGRMSHAGYW
+441 YYEEGRMTHQGYW

-458 SWLSRMLLSAENNSV
+458 GWLNQMVLSSDNKSM
-473 SFLDQKHDDVF
+473 SFLDQKNDDVF
-484 KATPLP
+484 KAKPLP
-490 AENFKPLSTKP
+490 AENFKPLA
-501 AESETAKKG
+501 AESVETETATEQDKVVEKK
-510 EVPTEKNQE
+510 EESFVLKSVPVK
-519 SITLQP
+519 
-525 EPAEFRYKIA
+525 FRYKIA
-535 SKVLENGVRVV
+535 SKVLDNGVRVV
-546 ANAKGFYLSLG
+546 ANANGFYLSLG
-557 KNHYELIKPFA
+557 KNHYELVRSFA
-568 SGQTPS
+568 SGQTPT
-574 GSIWMKK
+574 GSIWLKK
-581 ASMIGWYEISHN
+581 ATMIGWYEIVHN
-593 YYGTD
+593 YHGTD
-598 TRTIGF
+598 TRSIGF

-615 EDLYVAGKTKYK
+615 EDLYVASKTKYK
-627 LYRYAKTEL
+627 LY